1 MRTLCGTIL
10 AAAIAAAI
18 AANAAGPVPKWKL
31 VGTPKTLGF
40 FAIFGFDRAT
50 RQLRRSSE
58 GAGASA
64 AAF

>member
-31 VGTPKTLGF
+31 VGTDPKN
-40 FAIFGFDRAT
+40 
-50 RQLRRSSE
+50 LRVFRDFSL
-58 GAGASA
+58 
-64 AAF
+64 